1 MARKPDKRVYV
12 RINRARKKVNKRR
25 AWAPISSRKNY
36 QLQAENLKLLHH
48 LEKLL
53 ATS

>member
-12 RINRARKKVNKRR
+12 RVNRTRKQVNKRR
-25 AWAPISSRKNY
+25 AWAPISSRKTY
-36 QLQAENLKLLHH
+36 QLQAENLKLLHT
-48 LEKLL
+48 LEQLL